1 MDGKPGW
8 GPQVNAA
15 SPTAT
20 DCALWYSTD
29 ERHVQGSCE
38 ASDRGHCVACGC
50 DWPCVPA
57 AIGFE
62 LESIDVPDALW
73 ALLAELV
80 SPDGLTEH
88 VRALSRG
95 DVRDSG
101 HRIIDETGF
110 RSIDFDYGSFPPGDG
125 VEPQPPCCSCLPG
138 PSMERWPG
146 WVTMTAGDMPAAAA
160 LEIPHELESPDSDVC
175 SRCGGEWPCAFMLA
189 GRDVDSEHAPALLH
203 LMDRLTY
210 VEGPLQQWRW
220 SKIHEG
226 AVSDFGWRLPS
237 PDGGS
242 LIVFHVNWLDEDH
255 TGRQGMDG
263 PPLLDV
269 EPSEDEVRLLTL
281 LKRGS
286 RA

>member
-1 MDGKPGW
+1 
-8 GPQVNAA
+8 
-15 SPTAT
+15 
-20 DCALWYSTD
+20 
-29 ERHVQGSCE
+29 
-38 ASDRGHCVACGC
+38 
-50 DWPCVPA
+50 
-57 AIGFE
+57 
-62 LESIDVPDALW
+62 
-73 ALLAELV
+73 
-80 SPDGLTEH
+80 
-88 VRALSRG
+88 
-95 DVRDSG
+95 
-101 HRIIDETGF
+101 
-110 RSIDFDYGSFPPGDG
+110 
-125 VEPQPPCCSCLPG
+125 
-138 PSMERWPG
+138 
-146 WVTMTAGDMPAAAA
+146 MTAGDMPAAAA